1 MLLTDKDIDELLQI
15 VILDML
21 LLHEKPDVK

>member
-1 MLLTDKDIDELLQI
+1 MLLIDKDIDELLQI

-21 LLHEKPDVK
+21 LLHEKLDVK

>member
-1 MLLTDKDIDELLQI
+1 MLLIDKDIDKLLQI
-15 VILDML
+15 IILDML

>member
-21 LLHEKPDVK
+21 LLHEKLDVK